1 MDYLII
7 NYDEMQE
14 FVKEQIELTINR
26 TLRSAKDE
34 AISNIDDLFD
44 KKGLKVK
51 LEKGILK

>member
-7 NYDEMQE
+7 NYDEMQD

-26 TLRSAKDE
+26 TLRSAKNE

-51 LEKGILK
+51 LEKGVLK